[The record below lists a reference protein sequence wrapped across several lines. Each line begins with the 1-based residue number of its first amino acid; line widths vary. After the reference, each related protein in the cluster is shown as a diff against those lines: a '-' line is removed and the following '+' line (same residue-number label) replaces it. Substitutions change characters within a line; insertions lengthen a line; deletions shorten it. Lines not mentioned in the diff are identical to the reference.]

1 MKTLATE
8 IIICSGNQGK
18 IREFNQAVK
27 DLDLRFTAISEIIN
41 EDFDPEETENSFY
54 GNAILKA
61 KAGAKLTNR
70 FCLADD
76 SGIEID
82 AFEKRPGIYSG
93 RFLKDPNIGFLND
106 GVFDLSQKLPKEYP
120 QDHSLALETILKAI
134 KDHSVKTCRFICC
147 LVLVDPNGE
156 EVFSHLASWEGKIS
170 DSIKGTRGFGYDPIV
185 FPEEFPTKTIAEL
198 DSEIKNKL
206 SHRAKA
212 TKKLVEYL
220 KNQNL

>member
-54 GNAILKA
+54 GNAVLKA
-61 KAGAKLTNR
+61 KAGAKLTNK

-82 AFEKRPGIYSG
+82 AFAKRPGIYSG
-93 RFLKDPNIGFLND
+93 RFLKQPSPEFLNS
-106 GVFDLSQKLPKEYP
+106 GVFDLSQKLPSEYP
-120 QDHSLALETILKAI
+120 
-134 KDHSVKTCRFICC
+134 KDHSQALKTVLEEIKNYKLKTCRFICC
-147 LVLVDPNGE
+147 LVLVNPAGE

-185 FPEEFPTKTIAEL
+185 CPEEYPENTIAEL
-198 DSEIKNKL
+198 DSEIKNQL

-212 TKKLVEYL
+212 IKKLIGFL
-220 KNQNL
+220 SSQS